1 MSDVKDGFKKGAK
14 VAGKVIKWIIIAVV
28 VIIVAVCAYSCYTCT
43 AVTKA
48 VVDVAADSTLVKD
61 AVRDAT
67 GGEDRT
73 KMASEAIAV
82 SAVELYD
89 AYEAN
94 ALRADNTY
102 KSKFLRVTGKVS
114 GIEQDILTGRPYV
127 KLLSHPTN
135 QYIDYVY
142 VYFKETETS
151 RIADL
156 NNGQNITVVGSCE
169 GKGIISVN
177 IKDSF
182 FE

>member
-1 MSDVKDGFKKGAK
+1 MSEVKEGIKKGAS
-14 VAGKVIKWIIIAVV
+14 VVGKIVKWIFITIV

-48 VVDVAADSTLVKD
+48 VVDATADSTI
-61 AVRDAT
+61 VREAIRSAT

-73 KMASEAIAV
+73 KMASEAITV
-82 SAVELYD
+82 SAVDLYD

-102 KSKFLRVTGKVS
+102 KDKFVRVTGRVNS
-114 GIEQDILTGRPYV
+114 IDQDLLTGRPYV
-127 KLLSHPTN
+127 KLRSHPTN
-135 QYIDYVY
+135 QFGNFVY

-151 RIADL
+151 KIADL
-156 NNGQNITVVGSCE
+156 DIGQTITIIGSCE
-169 GKGIISVN
+169 GKGILSVN
-177 IKDSF
+177 IRDSF